1 MVWVSIS
8 VWKEFWVGFIGK
20 LKLKLIQ
27 RSLCFNLFYFVKQV
41 TYPFKKTGAE
51 YAPRRS
57 KYKNGGGT
65 RMMDMQIQIQS
76 IADEVKE
83 TRMWIERL
91 EHRIQMLTD
100 SFVVSGLW
108 RTTSQLDGWKS
119 NKEEADMLQFEM
131 SND

>member
-1 MVWVSIS
+1 
-8 VWKEFWVGFIGK
+8 
-20 LKLKLIQ
+20 
-27 RSLCFNLFYFVKQV
+27 
-41 TYPFKKTGAE
+41 
-51 YAPRRS
+51 
-57 KYKNGGGT
+57 
-65 RMMDMQIQIQS
+65 MMDMQIQIQS

-100 SFVVSGLW
+100 SFVVSGLM

-119 NKEEADMLQFEM
+119 NKDEVDMLQFEM

>member
-1 MVWVSIS
+1 M
-8 VWKEFWVGFIGK
+8 
-20 LKLKLIQ
+20 
-27 RSLCFNLFYFVKQV
+27 KQV

-100 SFVVSGLW
+100 SFVVSGLM

-119 NKEEADMLQFEM
+119 NKDEVDMLQFEM